1 MTTDFLEELV
11 HSPNLLPAEHKAA
24 AQLLQMMGTT
34 KKDESKADVD
44 LDILLA
50 PHMVS
55 ISRHMHMKNSVLYR
69 RYRVTHKLTC
79 RVPFGPRDFTNG
91 GKVTV
96 ASIHRKW
103 HVSCRVILYVQ

>member
-1 MTTDFLEELV
+1 MTTEFLEELV

-34 KKDESKADVD
+34 KKDENKGDVD

-55 ISRHMHMKNSVLYR
+55 HALLDLFNLGKN
-69 RYRVTHKLTC
+69 
-79 RVPFGPRDFTNG
+79 NM
-91 GKVTV
+91 
-96 ASIHRKW
+96 SIY
-103 HVSCRVILYVQ
+103 I